1 MEWVG
6 KTMGAFIYY
15 LLLLLHQQLTGSS
28 CACVSASERE
38 RAIARKREGS
48 KKRASRKSRHT
59 NIHTAAN
66 LIKNIK

>member
-1 MEWVG
+1 
-6 KTMGAFIYY
+6 MGGENHGRLY
-15 LLLLLHQQLTGSS
+15 LLFVVVVASAADWQLLS
-28 CACVSASERE
+28 VSERE

>member
-1 MEWVG
+1 MLGGENHG
-6 KTMGAFIYY
+6 RLY
-15 LLLLLHQQLTGSS
+15 LLFVVVVASAADWQLLRV
-28 CACVSASERE
+28 CECE
-38 RAIARKREGS
+38 RAREKETASKREGS